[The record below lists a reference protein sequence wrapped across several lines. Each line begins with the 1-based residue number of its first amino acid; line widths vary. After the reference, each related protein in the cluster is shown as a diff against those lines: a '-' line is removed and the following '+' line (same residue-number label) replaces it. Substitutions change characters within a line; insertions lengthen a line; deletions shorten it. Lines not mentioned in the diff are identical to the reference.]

1 MNKNVIA
8 LAVAGA
14 LALPAAASA
23 AQVYGDKLEVY
34 GKIHISLDYLDS
46 GVSSSVANDS
56 GGKLTDGSFSIASNS
71 SRVGFKG
78 KYQIN
83 DQFTALYQVEQEVNV
98 DGSGN
103 DNWTTRNSFVG
114 LGGAFGKVL
123 VGYHDTPF
131 KSLGGEFLLF
141 GDTAATWRAIVGA
154 CADCKSYTDA
164 NSATVA
170 YGDDAFNN
178 RVRNMIMY
186 TGNFDAGQA
195 GKFGVALQY
204 SADRN
209 ASTHEPDNNDYGGLS
224 ASVHYKIVGLTLGLA
239 YEHPNTGNSAQ
250 GKVDDIKATRFGAKY
265 DFGKVIVGG
274 LFEHITDD
282 LPGGGSGALDRNAYG
297 ANVTYKLTGNTKLM
311 AQVLKVGD
319 YGNTNKTGAT
329 RFALGASQKVNSNLD
344 FYAVYAQTN
353 NDKNAAFPGTG
364 HDHGDRLFTV
374 AGKDPKAFSVGA
386 HFKF

>member
-14 LALPAAASA
+14 LALPTAASA

-34 GKIHISLDYLDS
+34 GKIHVSLDYLDS

-114 LGGAFGKVL
+114 LGGDFGKVL

-186 TGNFDAGQA
+186 PATSMPARPA
-195 GKFGVALQY
+195 S
-204 SADRN
+204 SASLSSIRRTATRPRMSRTTTTTA
-209 ASTHEPDNNDYGGLS
+209 ASAPPCTTRLS
-224 ASVHYKIVGLTLGLA
+224 A
-239 YEHPNTGNSAQ
+239 
-250 GKVDDIKATRFGAKY
+250 
-265 DFGKVIVGG
+265 
-274 LFEHITDD
+274 
-282 LPGGGSGALDRNAYG
+282 
-297 ANVTYKLTGNTKLM
+297 
-311 AQVLKVGD
+311 
-319 YGNTNKTGAT
+319 
-329 RFALGASQKVNSNLD
+329 
-344 FYAVYAQTN
+344 
-353 NDKNAAFPGTG
+353 
-364 HDHGDRLFTV
+364 
-374 AGKDPKAFSVGA
+374 
-386 HFKF
+386 